1 MKTIAIVGSQW
12 GDEGKG
18 KITDLLAQKSNLVVR
33 FQGGNNAGH
42 TIIVEDKKIVLHLI
56 PSGILHPTCL
66 SLIGHGVVLE
76 PEALINELAEVKK
89 AGVSVTPE
97 NFKISSSCSV
107 ITSYHRIMDAVRESK
122 GPVKIGTTGKGIGP
136 AYEDKIS
143 RKGIKVSD
151 LFDKKLLHAKLE
163 RNFIEK
169 KVLLDHLYDTEYP
182 SIDSEVTRLYE
193 LGQQIQQFV
202 CDSFSLIDQHTTQGS
217 NILYEGAQG
226 VLLDIDYGSYPFVT
240 SSSTS
245 YGGIFTGAGA
255 PKGKIDEVIG
265 ITKAYT
271 TRVGEG
277 PFPTELHSPIG
288 EKIQRIGG
296 EFGATTGRKR
306 RCGWL
311 DLPLL
316 KYSIKSSCISSIALT
331 KLDVLSEI
339 EELKVCVAYKY
350 EGKEIDIAYPG
361 IDLSRVEPI
370 FETFNPF
377 VDKFDGS
384 ELSDELKR
392 YIKLIEDSTQVPVGI
407 IAFGPERNQ
416 IQFRKEFFN

>member
-1 MKTIAIVGSQW
+1 MKTVAIVGSQW

-42 TIIVEDKKIVLHLI
+42 TIIVGNKKIVLHLI
-56 PSGILHPTCL
+56 PSGILHPSCI

-76 PEALINELAEVKK
+76 PQALIDELNEIKN
-89 AGVSVTPE
+89 AGVTVTPT
-97 NFKISSSCSV
+97 NFKISSNCSV
-107 ITSYHRIMDAVRESK
+107 ITSYHKIMDAVRESK
-122 GPVKIGTTGKGIGP
+122 GPIKIGTTGKGIGP

-143 RKGIKVSD
+143 RKGIKISD
-151 LFDKKLLHAKLE
+151 LFDRTLLKTKLE

-169 KVLLDHLYDTEYP
+169 KVLLDHLYNTEYP
-182 SIDSEVTRLYE
+182 SVEEETTRLFE
-193 LGQQIQQFV
+193 LGTKFKDFV
-202 CDSFSLIDQHTTQGS
+202 CDSFSLIDQHTTNGS

-226 VLLDIDYGSYPFVT
+226 VLLDIDYGSYPYVT

-277 PFPTELHSPIG
+277 PFPTELLSPIG
-288 EKIQRIGG
+288 DKIQKIGH

-316 KYSIKSSCISSIALT
+316 KYSIKSSCITSIALT

-339 EELKVCVAYKY
+339 EELKVCKAYMY
-350 EGKEIDIAYPG
+350 EGKQIQIAYPG
-361 IDLSRVEPI
+361 IDLSKVEPI
-370 FETFNPF
+370 FETFTPF
-377 VDKFDGS
+377 TDKFDGG
-384 ELSDELKR
+384 ELSPELQR
-392 YIKLIEDSTQVPVGI
+392 YISLIEENTQVPVGI

-416 IQFRKEFFN
+416 IQFRKDFF

>member
-18 KITDLLAQKSNLVVR
+18 KITDLLGQKADLVVR

-42 TIIVEDKKIVLHLI
+42 TIIVGNQKIVLHLI

-76 PEALINELAEVKK
+76 PEALINELDKLKAANVK
-89 AGVSVTPE
+89 VSTD
-97 NFKISSSCSV
+97 NFKISASCSV
-107 ITSYHRIMDAVRESK
+107 ITTYHKIMDAVRESQ

-136 AYEDKIS
+136 AYEDKIA
-143 RKGIKVSD
+143 RRGIKVFD
-151 LFDKKLLHAKLE
+151 LFDKKVLQQKLE
-163 RNFIEK
+163 RNFSEK
-169 KVLLDHLYDTEYP
+169 KVLLDHLYKTEYP
-182 SIDSEVTRLYE
+182 TVDHETERLFQ
-193 LGQQIQQFV
+193 LGQKIRPFV
-202 CDSFSLIDQHTTQGS
+202 CDSFSLIDEHTTRGS
-217 NILYEGAQG
+217 KILYEGAQG
-226 VLLDIDYGSYPFVT
+226 VLLDVDYGSYPYVT

-277 PFPTELHSPIG
+277 PFPTELLSEIG
-288 EKIQRIGG
+288 DRIQSIGG

-316 KYSIKSSCISSIALT
+316 KYSIKSSCITTIALT
-331 KLDVLSEI
+331 KLDVLTEI
-339 EELKVCVAYKY
+339 DELKVCRAYKY
-350 EGKEIDIAYPG
+350 KGQEIDTAYPG
-361 IDLSRVEPI
+361 IDLSKVEPI
-370 FETFNPF
+370 FETFSPF
-377 VDKFDGS
+377 KDKFDGS
-384 ELSDELKR
+384 ALSEDLNR
-392 YIKLIEDSTQVPVGI
+392 YIELIESNCQVPVGI

-416 IQFRKEFFN
+416 IQFRKDFF